1 MAVYA
6 IYHINI
12 IKALQVP
19 LNTDEL
25 DESLVGNTEMAEKI
39 LEDCLQ
45 GSIPVLK
52 PQKDKTLTPLECSVE
67 KKRDRVT
74 LLLLCNEKNHKYM
87 EKKTAEELIY
97 HPGCYVAIDN
107 RPGRMQLII
116 ERTSSFDNKP
126 DNVRD
131 LLEVTFNRMLE
142 KYQLKMEIR
151 ARQHEGEF
159 WEMVD
164 EQCNQH
170 NDYIKKVSFE
180 FPNPKTV
187 QTVDAPIELTRKLSV
202 LHAFTQALNAAKGTL
217 HMEAD
222 KNEAL
227 KLDKTKKDI
236 AQMVQLCCMNGYNI
250 AVRFKR
256 YGLYKFQDKIKAFGN
271 VKEEVMAEF
280 ISGQTRLGKSIEG
293 EFELV
298 QLFEKFHESRDLYTD
313 EEPTPQTR
321 KSNR

>member
-12 IKALQVP
+12 KKARQVP

-25 DESLVGNTEMAEKI
+25 DESLVANTELAEKI
-39 LEDCLQ
+39 LEDCLH

-67 KKRDRVT
+67 KKRDGVT

-87 EKKTAEELIY
+87 EKKTAEELVY

-107 RPGRMQLII
+107 RPGRMQMII
-116 ERTSSFDNKP
+116 ERTPSFDNKP

-131 LLEVTFNRMLE
+131 LLQVAFNRILD
-142 KYQLKMEIR
+142 KYQLEMEIL

-159 WEMVD
+159 WDMVD

-180 FPNPKTV
+180 FPNPKMV
-187 QTVDAPIELTRKLSV
+187 HTVDAPIELTRKLSV

-236 AQMVQLCCMNGYNI
+236 AQMVRLCCMNGYNI

-256 YGLYKFQDKIKAFGN
+256 YGLYRFQDKIKAFGN
-271 VKEEVMAEF
+271 VKEEVMKEF
-280 ISGQTRLGKSIEG
+280 ISGQPLLGKSIEG